1 MKNFYCWGVL
11 MLRIQKPIHSKF
23 LEQYEAKNIMKNK
36 TCFKNPDR
44 PTCIDLFLT
53 NSPHRFQNTMTIS
66 TRLSDFLKMIIKV
79 LKSSFMKLKAREMY
93 YRDYKNFSTNSF
105 REDLTPGLYCIKKA
119 LILLK
124 ALS

>member
-1 MKNFYCWGVL
+1 
-11 MLRIQKPIHSKF
+11 
-23 LEQYEAKNIMKNK
+23 
-36 TCFKNPDR
+36 
-44 PTCIDLFLT
+44 
-53 NSPHRFQNTMTIS
+53 
-66 TRLSDFLKMIIKV
+66 
-79 LKSSFMKLKAREMY
+79 MKLKAREMY

>member
-1 MKNFYCWGVL
+1 
-11 MLRIQKPIHSKF
+11 
-23 LEQYEAKNIMKNK
+23 
-36 TCFKNPDR
+36 
-44 PTCIDLFLT
+44 
-53 NSPHRFQNTMTIS
+53 MTIS

-105 REDLTPGLYCIKKA
+105 REDLTPGLYRIKKA